1 MTLQEKIKADMVQAM
16 RDKNAVSVAV
26 LRGIMAGFTNELVN
40 KKKKPDEALTDDEA
54 VAVVLRAIKQRK
66 DSIDQFTK
74 GGRTDLVATEASEL
88 AVLENYAPKFMSVE
102 EVANIAAQKKAEL
115 GITDRSKMGLL
126 MSALMKDLKGK
137 VDGADVKTAV
147 EKLFI

>member
-74 GGRTDLVATEASEL
+74 GGRTDLVAIEAAEL
-88 AVLENYAPKFMSVE
+88 AVLEAYAPKFMSQDE
-102 EVANIAAQKKAEL
+102 ITALATAKKAEM
-115 GITDRSKMGLL
+115 GITDKSGMGKL
-126 MSALMKDLKGK
+126 MSTLMKDLKGK
-137 VDGADVKTAV
+137 ADGADVKVVV
-147 EKLFI
+147 EKLF